1 MFWKKLT
8 EIWKRFIKRLKAN
21 TLSENLESI
30 QAKQASKI
38 DLERMK
44 RDSAVIFEKIGRRI

>member
-8 EIWKRFIKRLKAN
+8 KIWKRFIKRLKAN

-44 RDSAVIFEKIGRRI
+44 RDSAVIFEKIGKRI